1 MENFNKV
8 LSFVL
13 GLVVVVVFVVVL
25 SGRLNLNLKNA
36 LTGKK
41 ISTGKVSVTG
51 TPTPTPITTAKK
63 ASPSGKQDNKDQAT
77 TASQNSQNSEPLKV
91 SDDTPGWNDEEAAT
105 PTPTTVQKPTTQ
117 ATASAQTK
125 GGLKQIPSTG
135 LPLGFIPAAFSTLF
149 GGVYLSRAGR
159 RKTS

>member
-41 ISTGKVSVTG
+41 TSIGKVSVTG

-63 ASPSGKQDNKDQAT
+63 VSPSGKQDNKDQT
-77 TASQNSQNSEPLKV
+77 TTTQSNQNSEPLKV
-91 SDDTPGWNDEEAAT
+91 SDDTPGWNDEEVVT
-105 PTPTTVQKPTTQ
+105 PTPATVQKPTTQ

-125 GGLKQIPSTG
+125 GGIKEIPSTG
-135 LPLGFIPAAFSTLF
+135 LPLGFMPAAFSTLF

>member
-41 ISTGKVSVTG
+41 TSTGKVSVTG
-51 TPTPTPITTAKK
+51 APTPTPITTAKK
-63 ASPSGKQDNKDQAT
+63 ASPLGKQDNKDQAT
-77 TASQNSQNSEPLKV
+77 TTQSNQNSEPLKV

-125 GGLKQIPSTG
+125 GGIKEIPSTG

-159 RKTS
+159 RKIS